1 MESFGR
7 GFLNWKALLSGWVD
21 FPAVMLLNPGPQD
34 HVPFHEMLD
43 RSTTLSW
50 LRETLAGTQLG
61 LEIVKT
67 TLSKF

>member
-1 MESFGR
+1 
-7 GFLNWKALLSGWVD
+7 
-21 FPAVMLLNPGPQD
+21 MLLNPGPQD